1 MCVHITTGNL
11 GNQISLE
18 IKNICAKIGIVLQ
31 FSITMPFL
39 HCLLRREHEMDAKI
53 IVQMDGKKT
62 RLLKPK
68 QTTID
73 NNNVNASQSRDNFH
87 DFTFDYSYWS
97 FEDNV
102 TTDRISEMEQQHVVT
117 QDEVYNDLGMDVIN
131 CAFQGSY
138 YFDIKQLQHVAD
150 IVTVWK
156 LNDAGYHSYL
166 LSGIESTQFLK
177 NY

>member
-1 MCVHITTGNL
+1 M
-11 GNQISLE
+11 
-18 IKNICAKIGIVLQ
+18 
-31 FSITMPFL
+31 
-39 HCLLRREHEMDAKI
+39 RREHEMDAKI

-102 TTDRISEMEQQHVVT
+102 ATDRIGEMEQQQHVVT

-138 YFDIKQLQHVAD
+138 YFDIYKAIGFWVSSGKCSERVEIKRCMPPLLL
-150 IVTVWK
+150 IVS
-156 LNDAGYHSYL
+156 A
-166 LSGIESTQFLK
+166 I
-177 NY
+177 